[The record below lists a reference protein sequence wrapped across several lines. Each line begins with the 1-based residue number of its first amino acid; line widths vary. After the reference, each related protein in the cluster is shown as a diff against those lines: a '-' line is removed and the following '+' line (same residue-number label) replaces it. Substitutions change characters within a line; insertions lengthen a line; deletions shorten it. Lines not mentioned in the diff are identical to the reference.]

1 MLDPIQIVDTSLT
14 STPEFQK
21 LSLKEKYSILAQV
34 QANVGSLM
42 KATEKQALET
52 NQAYVKKSHR
62 YATTSKEFLMFNAQ
76 AELEK
81 LGTKFTSIRCPTEA
95 TQKANGCPKGFYPDR
110 KITWR

>member
-1 MLDPIQIVDTSLT
+1 MLDPIQIVDTSLA

-34 QANVGSLM
+34 QANLGALM
-42 KATEKQALET
+42 KATEKEALET

-62 YATTSKEFLMFNAQ
+62 YATTSKEFLMYHNELA
-76 AELEK
+76 LEK
-81 LGTKFTSIRCPTEA
+81 LGTKFTAIRCPTEA
-95 TQKANGCPKGFYPDR
+95 TQKANGCAKGFYPDR